1 MRSSTKRLRL
11 ALAALDLY
19 QTPKKVA
26 AGLRRGFQEVERHW
40 AGLEEPTRR
49 RLVDEVEEL
58 DRRDVDVCFYG
69 DDRYPS
75 RLAQISAAPPLLFM
89 WGNPD
94 LFQDPSV
101 SMCGSR
107 HASLKG
113 LGAAQTCGL
122 EVAAHG
128 LTIVSGYAKGVDTE
142 THLAALRSGGRT
154 IIVLAEGIL
163 HFRVKRSFRDAGLQR
178 DHVLVLSQF
187 PPAQRW
193 NVGAA
198 MTRNR
203 VISGLGRALVVIEA
217 GETGGTLNAGLQALE
232 MGRPVLALEFSEGT
246 PAGNEIL
253 FAKGALRID
262 RRSVLGK
269 ALDTIEDPAVV
280 EWPTRQSSLLSS
292 GYTRAQ
298 PQPC

>member
-1 MRSSTKRLRL
+1 M
-11 ALAALDLY
+11 D
-19 QTPKKVA
+19 Q
-26 AGLRRGFQEVERHW
+26 VE
-40 AGLEEPTRR
+40 A
-49 RLVDEVEEL
+49 L

-69 DDRYPS
+69 EDPYPP
-75 RLAQISAAPPLLFM
+75 RLAQISGAPGLLFM

-94 LFQDPSV
+94 LLHTPSV
-101 SMCGSR
+101 GMCGSR
-107 HASLKG
+107 HASPKG
-113 LGAAQTCGL
+113 LEAALTCGL

-154 IIVLAEGIL
+154 IIVLAEGIS
-163 HFRVKRSFRDAGLQR
+163 HFRVKRSFRDVGLRR

-217 GETGGTLNAGLQALE
+217 GETGGTLNAGFQALE

-246 PAGNEIL
+246 PTGNEIL
-253 FAKGALRID
+253 FDKGAVRID
-262 RRSVLGK
+262 RRSALGK
-269 ALDTIEDPAVV
+269 ALVSFEDPTV
-280 EWPTRQSSLLSS
+280 EWPTRQPSLL
-292 GYTRAQ
+292 
-298 PQPC
+298 